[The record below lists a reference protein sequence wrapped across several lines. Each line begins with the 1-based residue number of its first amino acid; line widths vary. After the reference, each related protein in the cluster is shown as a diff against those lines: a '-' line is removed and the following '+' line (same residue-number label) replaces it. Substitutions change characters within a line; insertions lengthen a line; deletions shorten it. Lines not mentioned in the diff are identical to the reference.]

1 MLEIVRDVLRAVA
14 LRIRGVLRRGAADRE
29 LDEEVRFHL
38 DMEARRLE
46 RGGVPPGEAE
56 RLARVRFGGVER
68 FKEQAR
74 EARGTRVVEDGMQD
88 IKYGLRMLAKNPV
101 FTAVAVL
108 TLALGIGANTAI
120 YTVVEAVL
128 LEPLPFR
135 EPDRLALL
143 FTRND
148 EQHQER
154 YMVSPMDYDDWRRMN
169 ATFASMAAYWPTT
182 GTLLELDGGP
192 TRVRIVYTTEDFFD
206 VMGVS
211 ARPGRTFTPEEGPG
225 STPVAILSAGLWERR
240 FGADPSVVGR
250 TITLDGGPIEVI
262 GVVAQAQTFPA
273 DADMWINMTWP
284 MQIQSRHARWMSAVG
299 RLKED
304 TDIEAARADMVALA
318 GRIEQQNP
326 ESNRGWTVTVEGMKD
341 VLVGDTR
348 AALLVLLTATALV
361 LLIACANVANLLLSR
376 SEVRAREIAVRT
388 AFGAGRARLVR
399 QLLTESLL
407 LSGLGAVVGI
417 ALARLGVR
425 GLLAIAPVT
434 LPREGDIG
442 LDGNVLLVVAGVSV
456 LTGVLFGLAPIGRLV
471 GSNLR
476 TAIADG
482 TRATGSPSGHR
493 VQSGFVVAQLALALM
508 LVVSAGL
515 LVRSFEKLRAVD
527 TGFQA
532 GGVLT
537 AELDVATSVAET
549 DTAVIDL
556 YDRLERRLATL
567 PGVVT
572 VGDAS
577 TLPLGEQLDYS
588 EPFAMAEREFP
599 PELEP
604 RAFLR
609 SVAPGFFE
617 AMRTPIVA
625 GRDLDDGDRLDAP
638 GAAIVNEAFVR
649 RFIPDDDP
657 LGERFVGMRFRFG
670 PLGAL
675 NKSEWE
681 IVGVVKDV
689 KYDGLRAEASPAIYF
704 SGLQSSIRRRTL
716 VVRYTGGSVASLT
729 TALRDQ
735 VAAIQPTLA
744 LTNVRTLDDVVS
756 AARSRDRFST
766 LLLVLFGTLALL
778 LASVGVYGVLAYAVA
793 QRAGELGIRMAL
805 GADRGDVRTMVLGE
819 GMKLVAVGLAL
830 GLVAA
835 LALAGFLSSQLFGV
849 SPRDPAVIGSVV
861 LVLLAVGF
869 LASLVPAWR
878 ATRVDPVVAM
888 RGE

>member
-1 MLEIVRDVLRAVA
+1 
-14 LRIRGVLRRGAADRE
+14 
-29 LDEEVRFHL
+29 
-38 DMEARRLE
+38 
-46 RGGVPPGEAE
+46 
-56 RLARVRFGGVER
+56 
-68 FKEQAR
+68 
-74 EARGTRVVEDGMQD
+74 
-88 IKYGLRMLAKNPV
+88 
-101 FTAVAVL
+101 
-108 TLALGIGANTAI
+108 
-120 YTVVEAVL
+120 
-128 LEPLPFR
+128 
-135 EPDRLALL
+135 
-143 FTRND
+143 
-148 EQHQER
+148 
-154 YMVSPMDYDDWRRMN
+154 
-169 ATFASMAAYWPTT
+169 
-182 GTLLELDGGP
+182 
-192 TRVRIVYTTEDFFD
+192 
-206 VMGVS
+206 
-211 ARPGRTFTPEEGPG
+211 
-225 STPVAILSAGLWERR
+225 VAILSAGLWERR

-250 TITLDGGPIEVI
+250 TVTLDGGPIEVI

-284 MQIQSRHARWMSAVG
+284 MQIQSRYARWMSAVG
-299 RLKED
+299 RLKAD
-304 TDIEAARADMVALA
+304 TDIVAARADLAALA
-318 GRIEQQNP
+318 RRIEQENP
-326 ESNRGWTVTVEGMKD
+326 ESNRGWTVTVEGLKD

-417 ALARLGVR
+417 GLAWLGVR

-434 LPREGDIG
+434 LPRENDIG
-442 LDGNVLLVVAGVSV
+442 LDATVLAVVAGVSV

-476 TAIADG
+476 TSITDG
-482 TRATGSPSGHR
+482 ARTTGSASGHR
-493 VQSGFVVAQLALALM
+493 VQSGFVVAQIALALM

-556 YDRLERRLATL
+556 YDRLERRLTAL
-567 PGVVT
+567 PGVVA

-588 EPFAMAEREFP
+588 QPFQMADREFP
-599 PELEP
+599 AEVEP

-609 SVAPGFFE
+609 PVAPGFFA
-617 AMRTPIVA
+617 AMRTPVVA
-625 GRDLDDGDRLDAP
+625 GRVFDDRDRLDAP

-649 RFIPDDDP
+649 RFLPDADP
-657 LGERFVGMRFRFG
+657 LGERFVHLGYRFG

-681 IVGVVKDV
+681 IVGVVRDV
-689 KYDGLRAEASPAIYF
+689 KYEGLREEVLPAIYF
-704 SGLQSSIRRRTL
+704 SGLQSSIKRRTL
-716 VVRYTGGSVASLT
+716 VVRYAGGSAATLT
-729 TALRDQ
+729 NALRDQ
-735 VAAIQPTLA
+735 VTAIQPTLA

-793 QRAGELGIRMAL
+793 QRTGELGIRMAL
-805 GADRGDVRTMVLGE
+805 GADRRAVRGMVLGD

-835 LALAGFLSSQLFGV
+835 LALAGVLSSQLFGV
-849 SPRDPAVIGSVV
+849 SPRDPAVIG
-861 LVLLAVGF
+861 LVLLVLLGVGF

-888 RGE
+888 RGQ

>member
-1 MLEIVRDVLRAVA
+1 MWEIPRDLLRAAVLRVRGL
-14 LRIRGVLRRGAADRE
+14 LRPGAADRE
-29 LDEEVRFHL
+29 LDEEMRFHL
-38 DMEARRLE
+38 EMEASRLT
-46 RGGVPPGEAE
+46 RAGVPPEEAA
-56 RLARVRFGGVER
+56 RLARVRFGGMER

-74 EARGTRVVEDGMQD
+74 EARGTRIVEDGMQD
-88 IKYGLRMLAKNPV
+88 VRYGLRMLFKNPV
-101 FTAVAVL
+101 FSLVAVL

-128 LEPLPFR
+128 LDPLPFR
-135 EPDRLALL
+135 DPGRLTLL

-154 YMVSPMDYDDWRRMN
+154 YMVSPMDFDDWRNMN

-182 GTLLELDGGP
+182 GTLLEVDGGP

-206 VMGVS
+206 VMGAPALV
-211 ARPGRTFTPEEGPG
+211 GRTFTPEEGPG

-240 FGADPSVVGR
+240 FGADPSIVGR
-250 TITLDGGPIEVI
+250 AITLDGGPMEVI

-273 DADMWINMTWP
+273 DADLWINMTWP
-284 MQIQSRHARWMSAVG
+284 MQIQSRFARWMSAVG
-299 RLKED
+299 RLKPD
-304 TDIEAARADMVALA
+304 VALDAAGADMTALA
-318 GRIEQQNP
+318 ARIEQENP
-326 ESNRGWTVTVEGMKD
+326 ESNRGWTVTVEGLKD

-348 AALLVLLTATALV
+348 SALLVLLTATGLV

-407 LSGLGAVVGI
+407 LSGLGAVAGV
-417 ALARLGVR
+417 ALAWLGVR

-442 LDGNVLLVVAGVSV
+442 LDGTVLAVVAGVSV

-471 GSNLR
+471 GRNLR
-476 TAIADG
+476 TAVTDG
-482 TRATGSPSGHR
+482 TRTTGSATGHR
-493 VQSGFVVAQLALALM
+493 VQNGFVVAQLALALM

-515 LVRSFEKLRAVD
+515 LVRSFEKLRSVD
-527 TGFQA
+527 TGFQP

-556 YDRLERRLATL
+556 YERLERNLAAL
-567 PGVVT
+567 PGVVA

-588 EPFAMAEREFP
+588 QPFQMADREFP
-599 PELEP
+599 AEVEP
-604 RAFLR
+604 RAFMR
-609 SVAPGFFE
+609 PVAPGFFE
-617 AMRTPIVA
+617 TMRTPVVA
-625 GRDLDDGDRLDAP
+625 GRDFDGRDRLDAP

-657 LGERFVGMRFRFG
+657 IGERFVNLGYRFG

-689 KYDGLRAEASPAIYF
+689 KYEGLRQEVLPAIYF
-704 SGLQSSIRRRTL
+704 SGLQSSIKRRTL
-716 VVRYTGGSVASLT
+716 VVRYTGGSPATLT
-729 TALRDQ
+729 TAMRDQ
-735 VAAIQPTLA
+735 VAALQPTLA

-766 LLLVLFGTLALL
+766 LLLVLFGALALL

-793 QRAGELGIRMAL
+793 QRRSELGIRMAL
-805 GADRGDVRTMVLGE
+805 GADRRRVRALVLGD
-819 GMKLVAVGLAL
+819 GMRLVGFGLTL

-835 LALAGFLSSQLFGV
+835 LALAGVLSSQLFGV
-849 SPRDPAVIGSVV
+849 SPRDPVVIGSVV

-878 ATRVDPVVAM
+878 ATRVDPVTAI